1 MSPITPGTLYGIGT
15 GPGDPELM
23 TLKAVRLLRSC
34 PVVAYFAKRGGPG
47 QARRIVA
54 SHLDGTQHE
63 VPMVYPVTTELPPDS
78 PAYAAAI
85 EGFFDESAERLASLL
100 AAGQSVA
107 VLNEGDP
114 FFYGSYMHLH
124 LRLAPR
130 FTVEVVPGVPSL
142 LGCAA
147 QLPIPLTIRDDVLSV
162 IPGTLGEAALAE
174 ALSRADAAAVMKL
187 GSNLPKVRRVIE
199 SLGLTAR
206 AWYVERGT
214 TETQRVH
221 PLAQAPDVAPY
232 FAMILIPGQGKRGDV
247 LTARQAAIQ
256 AATPE
261 VAAQGVAE

>member
-1 MSPITPGTLYGIGT
+1 MDEITPGTLYGIGT

-23 TLKAVRLLRSC
+23 TLKAVRLLKSC
-34 PVVAYFAKRGGPG
+34 PIVAYFAKRGGPG
-47 QARRIVA
+47 QARRIA
-54 SHLDGTQHE
+54 AAHLDGTQRE

-78 PAYAAAI
+78 AAYAAAI
-85 EGFFDESAERLASLL
+85 EGFFDEQAERLAALL

-130 FTVEVVPGVPSL
+130 FKVEVVPGVPSL

-162 IPGTLGEAALAE
+162 IPGTLGEAALTA

-187 GSNLPKVRRVIE
+187 GGNLPKVRRVIE
-199 SLGLTAR
+199 GLGLGHR

-214 TETQRVH
+214 TEGQRVH
-221 PLAQAPDVAPY
+221 PLAEAPDVAPY
-232 FAMILIPGQGKRGDV
+232 FSMILIPGQGKRGEL
-247 LTARQAAIQ
+247 LT
-256 AATPE
+256 
-261 VAAQGVAE
+261 AAQGAMAKESAE

>member
-1 MSPITPGTLYGIGT
+1 MTEIASHTLAPGTLYGIGT

-23 TLKAVRLLRSC
+23 TLKAVRLLRAC

-47 QARRIVA
+47 QARRIAA
-54 SHLDGTQHE
+54 SHLDGTHEE

-85 EGFFDESAERLASLL
+85 EGFFDEQAERLAALL
-100 AAGQSVA
+100 AAGKSVA

-124 LRLAPR
+124 LRLAHR
-130 FTVEVVPGVPSL
+130 FRVEVVPGVPSI

-162 IPGTLGEAALAE
+162 IPGTLGEVELAAALG
-174 ALSRADAAAVMKL
+174 RADAAAVMKL
-187 GSNLPKVRRVIE
+187 GGNLPKVRRVIE
-199 SLGLTAR
+199 SLGLTHR

-221 PLAQAPDVAPY
+221 PLAEAPDVAPY

-247 LTARQAAIQ
+247 LTAPQAAKS
-256 AATPE
+256 E
-261 VAAQGVAE
+261 VAE